1 MRISF
6 FTMIIF
12 CLWVVDKRRIEMTL
26 QYELNALKAKSETR
40 IPAEILAVMHRATE
54 DLEKSGLKDKVP
66 KVGDRAPD
74 FSLKDTEGSLVSL
87 SSLLECGLVVLSF
100 YRGGW

>member
-1 MRISF
+1 MPIVLP
-6 FTMIIF
+6 TMIIF
-12 CLWVVDKRRIEMTL
+12 YMWVVDKRRIEMTL
-26 QYELNALKAKSETR
+26 QDELNALKTKSETR
-40 IPAEILAVMHRATE
+40 IPAEKLAVMHRATE

-87 SSLLECGLVVLSF
+87 RSLLERGPVV
-100 YRGGW
+100 

>member
-1 MRISF
+1 
-6 FTMIIF
+6 
-12 CLWVVDKRRIEMTL
+12 VVDKRRIEMSL
-26 QYELNALKAKSETR
+26 QDELNALKAKSETR

-54 DLEKSGLKDKVP
+54 DLEKSGLKDKVL

-74 FSLKDTEGSLVSL
+74 FSLKDTEGSIVSL
-87 SSLLECGLVVLSF
+87 SSLLERGPVVLSF